1 MSGMLIVFKPIK
13 FEDFTHQKRKLN
25 NRLKILVGPKRKQRN
40 EKGKILLKMMLK

>member
-13 FEDFTHQKRKLN
+13 FEDLTLQNRKLKD
-25 NRLKILVGPKRKQRN
+25 RLKFFVGPERKQKN